1 MTSRLRLILAIATFV
16 GAAAC
21 GDPTRPRA
29 DIPVVADTVEL
40 FALNGSLLSA
50 PVAFTILG
58 GATVTLNSGFGFD
71 VAVDL
76 DSQGRILLYPARLVA
91 NNLAATSLVGIRR
104 VDESYDDLLLAP
116 RGGFRGD
123 SVTVLQ
129 VGQVAV
135 VEVTSEVCQ
144 FALAGIHLYGKFV
157 VDSITPAARKL
168 YGRLTTNPNCG
179 FRSLVPGVPRE

>member
-1 MTSRLRLILAIATFV
+1 MTSRLRAILAIAIFV

-29 DIPVVADTVEL
+29 DIEVVSDTVEL

-50 PVAFTILG
+50 DVGFSILG
-58 GATVTLNSGFGFD
+58 GATAPLDARFAFD

-76 DSQGRILLYPARLVA
+76 DDQGRVVLYPARLVA
-91 NNLAATSLVGIRR
+91 NNLAATSLVGIQR
-104 VDESYDDLLLAP
+104 VGESYESLTLAP
-116 RGGFRGD
+116 RGGYRGD
-123 SVTVLQ
+123 SATVLQ
-129 VGQVAV
+129 IGQVAV

-157 VDSITPAARKL
+157 VDSIRPSARKL
-168 YGRLTTNPNCG
+168 FGRLTTNPNCG